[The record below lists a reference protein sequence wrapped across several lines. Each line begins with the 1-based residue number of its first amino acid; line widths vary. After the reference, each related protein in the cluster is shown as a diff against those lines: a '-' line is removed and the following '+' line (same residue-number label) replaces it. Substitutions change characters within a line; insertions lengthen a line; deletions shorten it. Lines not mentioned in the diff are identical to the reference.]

1 MTCTS
6 DAKNRHGLRV
16 TADKITDLTVLIQEF
31 PREAR
36 LILDAVEDGLTLGPA
51 QIMDDPH
58 VLDDEE
64 SIEDVA

>member
-6 DAKNRHGLRV
+6 DVKTRDGLRA
-16 TADKITDLTVLIQEF
+16 TADKITDLTMLIQKF
-31 PREAR
+31 PSEAR

-51 QIMDDPH
+51 QIMHDPCAP
-58 VLDDEE
+58 DDEE